1 MTPTMNYGG
10 MPLHVTAEKV
20 YLNIFKY
27 IAEQLKDKNPT
38 MSNGQAPLHSTAQN
52 GQLLST

>member
-20 YLNIFKY
+20 YLDIFKY